1 MTAYKDLLFGIRD
14 FVNNNVDDVSEWR
27 GTQDAS
33 GAQAWFEANYEAA
46 MRGEETSAG
55 GSTAQ
60 AAPVKAAT
68 ASSAPVGGLAAA
80 YNKEVAALLAPL
92 GDLTKAL
99 GSEPLTKCVD
109 NFCLIVNWVPKVLAM
124 QQTFKKPT
132 DLQPLFEKYKALVA
146 EVDEI
151 ARKDRKVPVQHAGLV
166 NDALALF
173 ACHAWEANGGSVDYM
188 KELHDA
194 LPFRGNKI
202 LKMDKP
208 ADTNWVN
215 AFMAVCTAMRDFYVE
230 KWFEIH

>member
-14 FVNNNVDDVSEWR
+14 FVNNNVDYVSEWR

-33 GAQAWFEANYEAA
+33 GAQAWFEANFEAA

-55 GSTAQ
+55 GSPQ
-60 AAPVKAAT
+60 AAPAKAAS
-68 ASSAPVGGLAAA
+68 ASSAPAGGLAAA
-80 YNKEVAALLAPL
+80 YNKEVVALLAPL

-109 NFCLIVNWVPKVLAM
+109 NFCLIVNWIPKVLAM
-124 QQTFKKPT
+124 QQNFKKPA
-132 DLQPLFEKYKALVA
+132 DIKPLFEKYKALVA
-146 EVDEI
+146 EVDDI

-166 NDALALF
+166 NDALAMF
-173 ACHAWEANGGSVDYM
+173 ACHAWEANGGSVEYM
-188 KELHDA
+188 KELHEA

-202 LKMDKP
+202 LKMDKE

-215 AFMAVCTAMRDFYVE
+215 AFMAVCKAMKDFYEE
-230 KWFEIH
+230 KWLEMH